1 MLFYTKYSKPDKFIN
16 EVFPENA
23 KKKKN
28 SKILKEQGIYSEK
41 LRNDM
46 NQPLLLQFLGKL
58 TSQSELYA
66 FYKSELHSCNFLGFF
81 EKS

>member
-46 NQPLLLQFLGKL
+46 N
-58 TSQSELYA
+58 
-66 FYKSELHSCNFLGFF
+66 
-81 EKS
+81 